1 MDGDFFSSVC
11 ITFFMPRIAF
21 PSLQQWV
28 ARLIRHRRFLLKY
41 TFLGLTLGLLVALC
55 LPKEY
60 EARMLTA
67 AESLAIPDDEVLG
80 GFTAENISAKSPASY
95 DALRPSLYP
104 QIFASVPFLDSLSAI
119 LVQTADGTP
128 DSPLTLREYLEQR
141 QHSLFPSS
149 PDAVLEELRDRI
161 SILPDEK
168 TRTVAL
174 ACRMQ
179 DPLIAAT
186 VLDTLSRR
194 IRAYITDYRTRK
206 EREDLSLAQKLQQ
219 EARAAYFS
227 AQEAQAAFEDR
238 NRDLSRNN
246 ARKELTRLRVKTAFA
261 KEEYTRATL
270 RVHAAETRVIRVRP
284 VFAVIEPP
292 TVPVRP
298 VSPSKLK
305 YMLGFGLLGLLVGV
319 WRIRFPT
326 LLPAGHK
333 KERARR
339 TSS

>member
-1 MDGDFFSSVC
+1 
-11 ITFFMPRIAF
+11 MPKISYN
-21 PSLQQWV
+21 SLYQQ
-28 ARLIRHRRFLLKY
+28 ARRLIRHRRFLLKY

-119 LVQTADGTP
+119 PVQTADGTP
-128 DSPLTLREYLEQR
+128 DITLTLREYLEQR

-168 TRTVAL
+168 TRTIAL

-179 DPLIAAT
+179 DPLVAAT
-186 VLDTLSRR
+186 VLDSLNSR
-194 IRAYITDYRTRK
+194 IRRYITEYRTRK
-206 EREDLSLAQKLQQ
+206 EREELAHAKKLQ
-219 EARAAYFS
+219 EDAREAYFS
-227 AQEAQAAFEDR
+227 AQETQAAFEDR
-238 NRDLSRNN
+238 NRDLHTRN
-246 ARKELTRLRVKTAFA
+246 AQKELVQLRVKTNFA
-261 KEEYTRATL
+261 KEEYARATL
-270 RVHAAETRVIRVRP
+270 RVKAAETQVVRVRP

-298 VSPSKLK
+298 ASPSRLK
-305 YMLGFGLLGLLVGV
+305 YMAGFALLGFL
-319 WRIRFPT
+319 
-326 LLPAGHK
+326 AGYARLWLR
-333 KERARR
+333 ERKRQPLCR
-339 TSS
+339 QICGTR

>member
-1 MDGDFFSSVC
+1 MSKANLSLLRQW
-11 ITFFMPRIAF
+11 IIRI
-21 PSLQQWV
+21 
-28 ARLIRHRRFLLKY
+28 IRHRRLLLQSTALFLS
-41 TFLGLTLGLLVALC
+41 LGLIVALC

-67 AESLAIPDDEVLG
+67 AESTAIPDDEILG
-80 GFTAENISAKSPASY
+80 TLTAENISASSPARY

-104 QIFASVPFLDSLSAI
+104 QIFASAPFLDSLSAI
-119 LVQTADGTP
+119 PVQTADDP
-128 DSPLTLREYLEQR
+128 KDSTVSLREYLKQR
-141 QHSLFPSS
+141 QCHLSPAS
-149 PDAVLEELRDRI
+149 PDAVLEELRERI

-174 ACRMQ
+174 ACRMP
-179 DPLIAAT
+179 DPLVAAT

-206 EREDLSLAQKLQQ
+206 EREDLYLAQKQQQ